1 MIRTALALT
10 LALLVVPACGGK
22 KEEGGGAAKT
32 GEAKAPAGD
41 KAADK
46 APEAPAAAAA
56 PEMDSVALYEDYNK
70 PGQDGLALM
79 KKWENGVTVSGTVTQ
94 VISEESGKTT
104 LWLSG
109 GEKKRVSVDFKD
121 EGKVAKEKGI
131 KKDDKITAKCSIG
144 GADGTSLMM
153 LTDCE
158 LK

>member
-1 MIRTALALT
+1 MIRTALALA

-32 GEAKAPAGD
+32 GEVKASD

-46 APEAPAAAAA
+46 APEAPPAAAA

-70 PGQDGLALM
+70 PGQDGMALM
-79 KKWENGVTVSGTVTQ
+79 KTWENGVVVTGTVTQ
-94 VISEESGKTT
+94 VIGEESGKTT

-109 GEKKRVSVDFKD
+109 GDKKRVSVDFKD
-121 EGKVAKEKGI
+121 DGKVAKEKGI